1 MTTQKEITRLIE
13 TYRTGWADLDAEV
26 LGSIWDPNY
35 ETIYCPIELAAP
47 LRGHAALSAY
57 FTNVVQLIQ
66 AVHSMEV
73 SSIWIDDL
81 GDIAYA
87 FFDFRFVGDMPGK
100 TEPHIVNGR
109 NTIICHRIAEKWKGI
124 HYHESLQGPPQPRS
138 QQQPDHF

>member
-1 MTTQKEITRLIE
+1 MTTQEEITRLIE

-26 LGSIWDPNY
+26 LGSIWDPNH

-73 SSIWIDDL
+73 SSVWIDDL

-124 HYHESLQGPPQPRS
+124 HYHESLQGPPQ
-138 QQQPDHF
+138 Q

>member
-1 MTTQKEITRLIE
+1 MTTQEEITGLIE

-26 LGSIWDPNY
+26 LGSIWDANY

-66 AVHSMEV
+66 SVHSMEV

-81 GDIAYA
+81 GEIASA
-87 FFDFRFVGDMPGK
+87 FFVFRFLVGRPGQSA
-100 TEPHIVNGR
+100 PHLVK
-109 NTIICHRIAEKWKGI
+109 A
-124 HYHESLQGPPQPRS
+124 L
-138 QQQPDHF
+138 